1 MTSQLSPIELQQE
14 NHRLQVELTEL
25 RSRYESLQRSEAR
38 YRQAF
43 ENAPISMVFISTEG
57 EPIEMNSAAE
67 EFLGWTIAD
76 AREANFNGRIDPTI
90 VKNARTASLDRA
102 IAGETVIE
110 PPMYFDPNSTIGRG
124 QWKCAQGHYYPI
136 RDAAGQVQEVVEV
149 ALDLTATYEIQQ
161 KLVQERTRLL
171 QATAQVSNL
180 LLRASNYETV
190 LPNVVRLLG
199 EAAKSDRCGVMQ
211 NIDLHPILHQPAVK
225 ILIKWCKLSSPT
237 LLELTP
243 PSEQAFLWDDVP
255 EAYETLA
262 RGQVF
267 NRLVENIPEPGQSLL
282 KALGNN
288 SCLFLPILVEGKLWG
303 LLNFDNF
310 EEPRLNNEAEIAILQ
325 VAAESLAAA
334 IARQAKD
341 EELRESEHRYRTLF
355 ELSSEGILRF
365 GYHQSIPLS
374 LSVDEQLEL
383 CYQSVYIAEGNNA
396 FAQMYEY
403 EKAEDLIGLTLNDFH
418 DRDSEVTKATMQA
431 YVENKHSARNTEM
444 VRFDRYGRKR
454 YFLNSSVSTIEN
466 DCVVSTWVS
475 QVDITELREA
485 QQVLLEAEQKR
496 CLRLASQS
504 QKLEHLN
511 TSLKQTLDRL
521 SASEERYRNLFEISS
536 EGIYRFEF
544 EQPIPINL
552 PVEEQVE
559 LVYRYCRLAEAN
571 ATYAAMYNKD
581 NPKTLIGL
589 RLTDV
594 HVMESEQ
601 NRAMVRA
608 IVRSGYQLRN
618 AETKEVDLEGNPR
631 YFLNNITTIIRNG
644 CATGGWASQLD
655 ITELRLAQQA
665 LLKSDQTA

>member
-1 MTSQLSPIELQQE
+1 MAYQLSPIELQQE

-76 AREANFNGRIDPTI
+76 APKAPEANFNGRTDPTI
-90 VKNARTASLDRA
+90 VKNGKTASLDRA

-110 PPMYFDPNSTIGRG
+110 PPMYFNPNSTIGRG
-124 QWKCAQGHYYPI
+124 QWKWAQGHYYPI
-136 RDAAGQVQEVVEV
+136 RDAAGQVQEVIEI
-149 ALDLTATYEIQQ
+149 ALDLTATHEMQQ
-161 KLVQERTRLL
+161 KLAQERTRLL

-180 LLRASNYETV
+180 LLRASDYKAV

-211 NIDLHPILHQPAVK
+211 NIDLHPILHQPAAK
-225 ILIKWCKLSSPT
+225 ILIKWCKSNLPT

-243 PSEQAFLWDDVP
+243 HFEQAFLWDDVP

-282 KALGNN
+282 KAQGNN
-288 SCLFLPILVEGKLWG
+288 SCLFVPILVEGKLWG
-303 LLNFDNF
+303 LLNFDNCG
-310 EEPRLNNEAEIAILQ
+310 EPRLNNEAEIAMLQ
-325 VAAESLAAA
+325 VAAESLSAA

-341 EELRESEHRYRTLF
+341 EELRESEH
-355 ELSSEGILRF
+355 
-365 GYHQSIPLS
+365 
-374 LSVDEQLEL
+374 
-383 CYQSVYIAEGNNA
+383 
-396 FAQMYEY
+396 
-403 EKAEDLIGLTLNDFH
+403 
-418 DRDSEVTKATMQA
+418 
-431 YVENKHSARNTEM
+431 
-444 VRFDRYGRKR
+444 
-454 YFLNSSVSTIEN
+454 
-466 DCVVSTWVS
+466 
-475 QVDITELREA
+475 
-485 QQVLLEAEQKR
+485 
-496 CLRLASQS
+496 
-504 QKLEHLN
+504 
-511 TSLKQTLDRL
+511 
-521 SASEERYRNLFEISS
+521 RYRNLFEISS

-559 LVYRYCRLAEAN
+559 LVYRHCRLAEAN
-571 ATYAAMYNKD
+571 ATYAAMYNED
-581 NPKTLIGL
+581 SPETLIGL
-589 RLTDV
+589 RLSDV

-601 NRAMVRA
+601 NRAIVRA
-608 IVRSGYQLRN
+608 VVKSGYQLRN

-644 CATGGWASQLD
+644 CALGGWASQLD

-665 LLKSDQTA
+665 LLKTFNIEH